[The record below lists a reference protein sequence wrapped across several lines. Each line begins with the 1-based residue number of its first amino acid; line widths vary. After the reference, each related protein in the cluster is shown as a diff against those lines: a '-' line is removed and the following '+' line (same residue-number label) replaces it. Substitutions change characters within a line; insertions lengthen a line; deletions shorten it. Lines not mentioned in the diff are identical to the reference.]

1 MSFRLKTIFGI
12 AAIETVLLIILVWS
26 SLDFLR
32 TSNSEQLNNRAITT
46 VTLFASMTKD
56 AVLSTDL
63 ASLESFNQE
72 ILKNEGI
79 VYARVLDQDQVL
91 VESGDPTALARP
103 FIADQRVEEVE
114 DGVFDTYA
122 EITEDNFSFGRVEI
136 GLSIEPMMKILNQA
150 RNYIISL
157 ALLEI
162 GLVALFSLILGVYL
176 TRQLLVLKEASH
188 AIAEGQ
194 LGLQIAVKGRDE
206 LAQTIR
212 AFNIMSRRL
221 SKTYNTLKQTLIQSE
236 QMAEN
241 LSRSEQRLRAIM
253 DNILEGIITIDE
265 GGFIQSFSPAAEH
278 IFGYRAKEII
288 GRNVAQLMPEP
299 YHSQHHYYIQ
309 HYLKTAQPKIIGTG
323 REVVGLRRDN
333 TIFPLELVI
342 SELSFEGQR
351 LFIGLVRDI
360 TERKQAEKE
369 LRDSEQYRR
378 TLIQEAHIG
387 LALFHLEGTFVEV
400 NPAFTN
406 IIGYTFNE
414 LINNQLTFQKLTPSQ
429 YLSLDEEQ
437 LNLLINHGRC
447 GPFEKAFFHKNGHS
461 VPVRLSAVIVEKNG
475 ERLAWTNVEN
485 ITDQKQAETILR
497 QAKEAAEQ
505 AQAAAETANQAKS
518 IFLANMSHE
527 LRTPLNAVLG
537 MIGLLLETALNDEQL
552 SYALTVQESGN
563 ALMSIISDI
572 LDFSKIEAGKLE
584 LEIITFEISSV
595 IESVADI
602 LAPRAHAK
610 QLEITTCI
618 SHDIPKQLQGD
629 PGRLRQILLNLVG
642 NAVKFTQQGGIYL
655 RVVLDKQNRSNQVRL
670 HFSIKDTGIGIKPEI
685 QEMLFTEFTQADP
698 SNSRKYGGTG
708 LGLSISKRL
717 VELMAGEIGV
727 NSEYGRGS
735 TFWFTIKLGV
745 EEPACPTLPVWP
757 AGLQIGIIDGNELS
771 RTGLLCQLE
780 ELGLK
785 ALATENAQAAL
796 EWLNQTS
803 ASEQPNCRILFINH
817 FLPDMTPTEFNQHL
831 KTIPAFTHIKPV
843 LMKKIGRPTGEK
855 TKCFQYFLFKPI
867 KRSELQQLIMQLSG
881 MEDTFINEDDLLTDL
896 LIEEKLLTSTEHQRV
911 LLAEDSQANQAVAV
925 AMLKKVGYQVDV
937 VANGLEAI
945 DAVST
950 IPYDLVLMDMA
961 MPEMDGLEAT
971 RQIRQLPG
979 RGKDIP
985 IIALTANVLQSE
997 RERCFRAGMNDYLTK
1012 PITKNKLLSA
1022 IARCQNSVPIPS
1034 PVQEDKPSDTNSA
1047 VLPEPKDG
1055 GSDTINDLLDF
1066 TILKQLEEE
1075 TTLEMMPQMM
1085 SIFIKEMKS
1094 RQEPI
1099 VNALESQNLEQLEQ
1113 QSHALKGSAST
1124 FGAKKLHIIAKEV
1137 ETACKENQVSL
1148 ALQQGQVLLALIE
1161 ESIAALVKHF
1171 ALENPL

>member
-1 MSFRLKTIFGI
+1 MSFRLKTILGI

-46 VTLFASMTKD
+46 ATLFATMTKD

-63 ASLESFNQE
+63 ANLESFSQE

-91 VESGDPTALARP
+91 VESGDPAALARP
-103 FIADQRVEEVE
+103 FIADQRFEAIQ

-136 GLSIEPMMKILNQA
+136 GLSIESMMKILNQA
-150 RNYIISL
+150 RNHTISL

-162 GLVALFSLILGVYL
+162 GLVALFSFILGTYL
-176 TRQLLVLKEASH
+176 TRQLLVLKKTSH

-194 LGLQIAVKGRDE
+194 LGLQIAVKGQDE
-206 LAQTIR
+206 LAQTTR
-212 AFNIMSRRL
+212 AFNGMSRRL
-221 SKTYNTLKQTLIQSE
+221 LKTYNTLKQTLTQSE

-265 GGFIQSFSPAAEH
+265 EGFIQSFSPAAEH
-278 IFGYRAKEII
+278 LFGYSAREII
-288 GRNVAQLMPEP
+288 GRNVTLLMPEP
-299 YHSQHHYYIQ
+299 YRSQHHHYIQ
-309 HYLKTAQPKIIGTG
+309 HYLETDQPKIIGIG
-323 REVVGLRRDN
+323 REVIGLRRDN
-333 TIFPLELVI
+333 TIFSLELAI

-360 TERKQAEKE
+360 TERKQAEKK
-369 LRDSEQYRR
+369 LRDSEQYWR

-387 LALFHLEGTFVEV
+387 LALFRLEGTFVEV

-414 LINNQLTFQKLTPSQ
+414 LINNQLTFQNLTPSQ
-429 YLSLDEEQ
+429 YFPIDKKQ
-437 LNLLINHGRC
+437 LNLLIKNGRC

-461 VPVRLSAVIVEKNG
+461 VPVRLSAVLVEKNG
-475 ERLAWTNVEN
+475 ERLAWTNVED
-485 ITDQKQAETILR
+485 IIDQKQTETILR

-505 AQAAAETANQAKS
+505 ARAAAEIANQAKS

-537 MIGLLLETALNDEQL
+537 MIGLLLETSLNDEQL

-618 SHDIPKQLQGD
+618 GKDIPKQLQGD

-642 NAVKFTQQGGIYL
+642 NAIKFTQQGGIYL
-655 RVVLDKQNRSNQVRL
+655 RVVLDKKNGSNQAHLR
-670 HFSIKDTGIGIKPEI
+670 FSIKDTGIGIKPEI
-685 QEMLFTEFTQADP
+685 QEMLFNEFTQADP
-698 SNSRKYGGTG
+698 SNSRQYGGTG
-708 LGLSISKRL
+708 LGLAISKRL

-735 TFWFTIKLGV
+735 TFWLTIKFDV
-745 EEPACPTLPVWP
+745 EELACPTLPAWP
-757 AGLQIGIIDGNELS
+757 EGLQIGIIDNNETS
-771 RTGLLCQLE
+771 RTGLVCQLR

-785 ALATENAQAAL
+785 ALAAESAQTAL
-796 EWLNQTS
+796 EWLNQEIS
-803 ASEQPNCRILFINH
+803 LEPDCCILLINH

-831 KTIPAFTHIKPV
+831 KTIPASTNIKPV

-855 TKCFQYFLFKPI
+855 IKCFQYFLFKPI
-867 KRSELQQLIMQLSG
+867 KKFELQQLIMQLSG
-881 MEDTFINEDDLLTDL
+881 IEETFINEDDLLTDI
-896 LIEEKLLTSTEHQRV
+896 LIEEKLLISTEYQRV

-945 DAVST
+945 EAVST

-997 RERCFRAGMNDYLTK
+997 KERCFQAGMNDYLTK

-1022 IARCQNSVPIPS
+1022 ITRCQNSVPIPL
-1034 PVQEDKPSDTNSA
+1034 PTQENKPSDTSP
-1047 VLPEPKDG
+1047 VFLPEQKDECF
-1055 GSDTINDLLDF
+1055 DTTNDLLDF
-1066 TILKQLEEE
+1066 SILKQLEKE
-1075 TTLEMMPQMM
+1075 TTIELMPQMM
-1085 SIFIKEMKS
+1085 TIFIKEMKS
-1094 RQEPI
+1094 RQEKI

-1113 QSHALKGSAST
+1113 QSHALKGSAGT

-1137 ETACKENQVSL
+1137 EIACKENQAPL
-1148 ALQQGQVLLALIE
+1148 ALQRGKALLTLVE

-1171 ALENPL
+1171 SLENPS